1 MPVSF
6 RGRCVALCPIPAL
19 ASLLLSFGCA
29 TPAVVVPPEVP
40 KELTKVSHPVYT
52 IEPPDILQIDLLTAI
67 PKPPY
72 RIRPLD
78 VLTVAVA
85 GALPESPIAGNVTV
99 EPDGTIFL
107 GPPYGSVTVG
117 GLTLEEA
124 RKEVEQLLT
133 KFVKKPEAT
142 VTLAQTRAAQQVRG
156 PHLVRADGTIGLG
169 IYGAVRV
176 VGLTLPEAKRA
187 VEEQL
192 RTNFRDPE
200 VAVDIIGYNS
210 KVYYVVYD
218 GGGLGQQVI
227 RFPITGNETV
237 LDGVGQMAGLATVSD
252 KQRIWVSRPG
262 PPGCAPQVLPVD
274 WVGITERADTQ
285 TNYQLL
291 PGDRIFVRAYSLVT
305 ADTVLARVLAPVERL
320 FGVVLLGSGT
330 VNSFRNT
337 NNNNTVP

>member
-1 MPVSF
+1 
-6 RGRCVALCPIPAL
+6 
-19 ASLLLSFGCA
+19 
-29 TPAVVVPPEVP
+29 VP

-237 LDGVGQMAGLATVSD
+237 LDGVGQFGGASPRPALSPYLNLLRTGSSPVVNYYGLVRPQQQTQNALQALQYQSQLPALAGGGTGAEQPVVTGNGFGFQTQRFYFQNQYFAGGFGLGAGGGTNRSNQRPGVGSMGSAGGLAPGGNTPA
-252 KQRIWVSRPG
+252 RPS
-262 PPGCAPQVLPVD
+262 
-274 WVGITERADTQ
+274 TR
-285 TNYQLL
+285 
-291 PGDRIFVRAYSLVT
+291 
-305 ADTVLARVLAPVERL
+305 
-320 FGVVLLGSGT
+320 
-330 VNSFRNT
+330 
-337 NNNNTVP
+337 